1 MKKQK
6 REFVQRIESHYVA
19 DDCIQIM
26 IPHLEDTISILNSD
40 GIIYHSNP
48 YSYLYINKYISD
60 SRRNQFP
67 YSQIP
72 THSDLIRGHK
82 VEYINQLYDF
92 NRVYITISDGIIKE
106 KYVVKDKNE
115 ALIATKYILPI
126 QQESQILNRQQF
138 EELIKAA
145 NGDVFCL
152 DGSVFTDYSIP
163 SNEYILKWYKE
174 WLIKQRNGERSYNA
188 YSSDELSDYFYR
200 SLDKLTIEDVPSDD
214 ISLLEGKILVLMQ
227 EKENGKEICSIKE
240 INANYIGPDRFL
252 VELYDFP
259 ITIYSLD
266 YMKKLEQTDSKNT
279 PEPKFPRFLNSKIST
294 DEVKKGK
301 HRVLSLKQTKKR

>member
-6 REFVQRIESHYVA
+6 REFIQRIESHYVA

-26 IPHLEDTISILNSD
+26 IPHLEDTISVLNSD
-40 GIIYHSNP
+40 GIIYHSKPN
-48 YSYLYINKYISD
+48 SYLYINKYISD

-72 THSDLIRGHK
+72 THRDLIRGHK

-92 NRVYITISDGIIKE
+92 NRAYITISDGIIKE
-106 KYVVKDKNE
+106 DFVVKDKNE
-115 ALIATKYILPI
+115 ALLATKYILPI
-126 QQESQILNRQQF
+126 QQESQFLNRQQF

-145 NGDVFCL
+145 NGGVFFL
-152 DGSVFTDYSIP
+152 DGSVLTDFYIP
-163 SNEYILKWYKE
+163 SNEQILNWYKE
-174 WLIKQRNGERSYNA
+174 CLIKERNGEQSYNT
-188 YSSDELSDYFYR
+188 YSNDELSDYLYR
-200 SLDKLTIEDVPSDD
+200 SLDKLTIEDVPSD
-214 ISLLEGKILVLMQ
+214 ISLLEGEILVSMQ
-227 EKENGKEICSIKE
+227 ERKNGKEICSIKG
-240 INANYIGPDRFL
+240 INANYMGPDRFL

-266 YMKKLEQTDSKNT
+266 HMKKLEQTNSRNT
-279 PEPKFPRFLNSKIST
+279 PEPKFPRFLNSKINT

-301 HRVLSLKQTKKR
+301 HHVLSLKQTKKR

>member
-6 REFVQRIESHYVA
+6 REFIQRIESHYVA

-26 IPHLEDTISILNSD
+26 IPHLEDTISVLNSD
-40 GIIYHSNP
+40 GIIYHSKPN
-48 YSYLYINKYISD
+48 SYLYINKYISD

-106 KYVVKDKNE
+106 DFVVKDKNE
-115 ALIATKYILPI
+115 ALLATKYILPI
-126 QQESQILNRQQF
+126 QQESQFLNRQQF

-145 NGDVFCL
+145 NGGVFNL
-152 DGSVFTDYSIP
+152 DGSVLTDFSIP
-163 SNEYILKWYKE
+163 SNEQILNWYKE
-174 WLIKQRNGERSYNA
+174 WLIKKRNGEQSYNT
-188 YSSDELSDYFYR
+188 YSNDELSDYLYR
-200 SLDKLTIEDVPSDD
+200 SLDKLKIEDVPSD
-214 ISLLEGKILVLMQ
+214 ISLLKGEILVSMQ
-227 EKENGKEICSIKE
+227 EGENGKEICSIKG

-266 YMKKLEQTDSKNT
+266 HMKKLEQTNSRNT
-279 PEPKFPRFLNSKIST
+279 PEPKFPRFLNFKINT

-301 HRVLSLKQTKKR
+301 HHVLSLKQTKKR

>member
-6 REFVQRIESHYVA
+6 REFIQRIESHYVA
-19 DDCIQIM
+19 DDCVQIM
-26 IPHLEDTISILNSD
+26 IPHLEDTISVLNSD
-40 GIIYHSNP
+40 GIIYHSKPN
-48 YSYLYINKYISD
+48 SYLYINKYISD

-92 NRVYITISDGIIKE
+92 NRVYITISDGKIKE
-106 KYVVKDKNE
+106 DFVVKDKNE
-115 ALIATKYILPI
+115 ALLATKYILPI
-126 QQESQILNRQQF
+126 QQESQFLNRQQF

-145 NGDVFCL
+145 NGGVFNL
-152 DGSVFTDYSIP
+152 DGSVLTDFSIP
-163 SNEYILKWYKE
+163 SNEQILNWYKE
-174 WLIKQRNGERSYNA
+174 WLIKKRNGEQSYNT
-188 YSSDELSDYFYR
+188 YSNDELSDYFYR
-200 SLDKLTIEDVPSDD
+200 SLDKLKIEDVPSD
-214 ISLLEGKILVLMQ
+214 ISLLKGEILVSMQ
-227 EKENGKEICSIKE
+227 EGENGKEICSIKG

-266 YMKKLEQTDSKNT
+266 HMKKLEQTNSRNT
-279 PEPKFPRFLNSKIST
+279 PEPKFPRFLNSKINT

-301 HRVLSLKQTKKR
+301 HHVLSLKQTKKR

>member
-1 MKKQK
+1 MEKQK
-6 REFVQRIESHYVA
+6 REFIQRIESHYVA

-26 IPHLEDTISILNSD
+26 IPHLEDTISVLNSD

-48 YSYLYINKYISD
+48 NSYLYINKYISD

-67 YSQIP
+67 YSHIP

-106 KYVVKDKNE
+106 DFVVKDKNE
-115 ALIATKYILPI
+115 ALLATKYILPI
-126 QQESQILNRQQF
+126 QQESQFLNRQQF

-145 NGDVFCL
+145 NGGVFRL
-152 DGSVFTDYSIP
+152 DGSVFTDFSIP
-163 SNEYILKWYKE
+163 SNEQILNWYKE
-174 WLIKQRNGERSYNA
+174 WLIKKRNGEQSYNT
-188 YSSDELSDYFYR
+188 YSNDELSDYLYR
-200 SLDKLTIEDVPSDD
+200 SLNKLTIEDVPSD
-214 ISLLEGKILVLMQ
+214 ISLLEGEILVSMQ
-227 EKENGKEICSIKE
+227 EKENGKEICSIKG

-266 YMKKLEQTDSKNT
+266 HMKKLVQTNSRNT
-279 PEPKFPRFLNSKIST
+279 PEPKFPRFLNSKINI
-294 DEVKKGK
+294 DEVKNGK
-301 HRVLSLKQTKKR
+301 HHVLSLKQTKKR